1 MFHYRD
7 YFGWRG
13 GLFGSF
19 GLGLIMA
26 FDAVGKETWDE
37 DASEDFTAF
46 DRFQFTGCALD
57 YTAVSI
63 IGGD

>member
-1 MFHYRD
+1 LER
-7 YFGWRG
+7 
-13 GLFGSF
+13 GLFGFF
-19 GLGLIMA
+19 GLGLIVA

-37 DASEDFTAF
+37 DASKNFTAF
-46 DRFQFTGCALD
+46 GRFEFTGSALH

>member
-1 MFHYRD
+1 MER
-7 YFGWRG
+7 
-13 GLFGSF
+13 GLFGFF
-19 GLGLIMA
+19 GLGLIVA

-37 DASEDFTAF
+37 DASKNFTAF
-46 DRFQFTGCALD
+46 GRFEFTGSALH